1 MISCTVNFK
10 ENLTKNIPYYKLLLK
25 QLNDVQGVP
34 YSGDGFIGENAALY
48 SSDSEVLSKIC
59 EGYQFII
66 AFDGELTDKAA
77 LTKELKALGYCFTT
91 ETDSELALLC
101 YIHFGEK
108 SPAKLSGCFSYVIY
122 DTMRRQIF
130 AASDFFAS
138 SPLFYAKTGDSYLFA
153 SQIRGILAHPDIK
166 PTVSKEGVSRLL
178 SQNGLYTGSIF
189 NGIEMLPPAHFL
201 KIRDGNIILKP
212 YPPEEC
218 ETVASDDFIMSELSL
233 GCENDGRTGVFY
245 SGSSCD
251 RLLCHIA
258 AEKQSK
264 KYSRIS
270 IYSTEP
276 LNFKKNYLA
285 AHTHIVPGETDLKAA
300 LTECVSIQGMPV
312 LSGTDFLLPMVFKTA
327 SQSGI
332 KVITSQP
339 DLYTKKINL
348 RSVLIKNDVLHP
360 AVKETLLPE
369 ETGFTY
375 IGSRQ
380 LAGSFSTGI
389 KTPLLSRRLY
399 SYITSQGESA
409 EVVFKAMLTS
419 HLCDAS
425 ECSSNTSTI
434 KKLRR
439 ILLEIISSDAA
450 PILAFFQKGAI
461 LSLCEKG
468 FEGIE
473 NHNDEAAILAYIIKL
488 NIWLCSFKPFII

>member
-10 ENLTKNIPYYKLLLK
+10 DNLTKNIPYYKLLLK
-25 QLNDVQGVP
+25 QINDVQGIP

-48 SSDSEVLSKIC
+48 SSGSEVLSKIC

-77 LTKELKALGYCFTT
+77 LTKELKALGYCFTA

-108 SPAKLSGCFSYVIY
+108 SPGKLSGCFSYVIY
-122 DTMRRQIF
+122 DTMRRQVF

-138 SPLFYAKTGDSYLFA
+138 SPLFYAKTDNSYLFA

-166 PTVSKEGVSRLL
+166 PTLSKEGVSRLL

-212 YPPEEC
+212 YTLTDC
-218 ETVASDDFIMSELSL
+218 ETPTSQDLFISELSAA
-233 GCENDGRTGVFY
+233 CKNDGKTGVFNT
-245 SGSSCD
+245 GSSCD

-258 AEKQSK
+258 AEIEAK

-270 IYSTEP
+270 IYSTET
-276 LNFKKNYLA
+276 LNLPKKYTA
-285 AHTHIVPGETDLKAA
+285 IHTHIIPSEGELRSSLAA
-300 LTECVSIQGMPV
+300 CVSVHGMPV
-312 LSGTDFLLPMVFKTA
+312 FSGTDFLLPTVFKA
-327 SQSGI
+327 AAENEI
-332 KVITSQP
+332 KLITQQP
-339 DLYTKKINL
+339 DLYSQKISL
-348 RSVLIKNDVLHP
+348 RSILIKNNVLHP
-360 AVKETLLPE
+360 AVEESLLPE
-369 ETGFTY
+369 ESGFTY

-380 LAGSFSTGI
+380 IAGSFKADI
-389 KTPLLSRRLY
+389 KTPLLSRKLY
-399 SYITSQGESA
+399 QFIKLQEKPLEFFDALLKTCTGDTKTCTNYGL
-409 EVVFKAMLTS
+409 LT
-419 HLCDAS
+419 L
-425 ECSSNTSTI
+425 

-439 ILLEIISSDAA
+439 ILLEIISSDSA
-450 PILAFFQKGAI
+450 PILAFFRKGAL

-468 FEGIE
+468 VEDIS
-473 NHNDEAAILAYIIKL
+473 NLQDETAFLAYIIKL
-488 NIWLCSFKPFII
+488 NIWLCSFRPFIN